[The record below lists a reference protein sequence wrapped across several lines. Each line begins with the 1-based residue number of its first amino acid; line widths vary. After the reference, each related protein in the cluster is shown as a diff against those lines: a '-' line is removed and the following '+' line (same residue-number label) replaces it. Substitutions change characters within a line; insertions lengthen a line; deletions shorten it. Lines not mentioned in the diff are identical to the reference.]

1 VTTPPRRIVVADA
14 NVLINL
20 MHVARL
26 DMCARLRG
34 YELVVPDH
42 VREEV
47 TEPAQRAALDDAVA
61 RGVFRIEAITDLNAV
76 ALFAELT
83 VHVGRGEAACLAI
96 AVKKGWT
103 LASDEK
109 RRFRREAET
118 RLGKERI
125 IRTADLFV
133 LAIQAGLLTV
143 KEADADKAMLE
154 RHRFKMP
161 FGSFR
166 DLVK

>member
-1 VTTPPRRIVVADA
+1 MTTPPRRIVIADA

-20 MHVARL
+20 IHVARL
-26 DMCARLRG
+26 DMCARLRD
-34 YELVVPDH
+34 YEFVVSDH

-61 RGVFRIEAITDLNAV
+61 RRVFRIEAITDLNAV

-83 VHVGRGEAACLAI
+83 VHIGRGEAACLAI
-96 AVKKGWT
+96 AVEKGWT

-109 RRFRREAET
+109 KRFRREAET
-118 RLGKERI
+118 RLGRERI
-125 IRTADLFV
+125 IGTADLFV
-133 LAIQAGLLTV
+133 LAIHAGLLTV
-143 KEADADKAMLE
+143 EEADADKEVLE

-161 FGSFR
+161 FRSFR